1 MKKTLTGL
9 AAALTLGLGVTACA
23 DGGSTDTAADG
34 KNIKVVASTSVWG
47 DIAEEVAKGHN
58 NVEVVTILDNNQ
70 DDPHEY
76 EATAK
81 DLAELKSA
89 DIVVGNGAGY
99 DNWLTDH
106 VESGTPLIT
115 AKPVG
120 EAHHH
125 DHGAGD
131 KGAHDEHKHEDE
143 HAHDEHN
150 HDEATPSDAMHD
162 EHKHEEATPSE
173 AMHDEH
179 KHEDEH
185 AHDEHNHDEA
195 TPSDAMHDEHDH
207 AHGENPHTWF
217 DMETVNNF
225 ADHLAKELNAKD
237 DSIAKDPADFK
248 KKTNEFADR
257 IKALKGKNVVL
268 TESIAS
274 DVVKDSGLTDVTPEA
289 FAKSVFAESE
299 PSAADLAAARETI
312 TSKKADILIT
322 NEQSQTPAAEQLT
335 KAAKD
340 AGVKVINVNETP
352 DNNQDYLQ
360 YAEKL
365 ISDLEAATK

>member
-131 KGAHDEHKHEDE
+131 KGAHAGHNHDEAAPSDAMHDEHKHEGE

-150 HDEATPSDAMHD
+150 HDEAAPSDAMHD
-162 EHKHEEATPSE
+162 EH
-173 AMHDEH
+173 
-179 KHEDEH
+179 
-185 AHDEHNHDEA
+185 AHG
-195 TPSDAMHDEHDH
+195 EHDH
-207 AHGENPHTWF
+207 AHGENPHIWF

-237 DSIAKDPADFK
+237 NSIAKDPADFK

>member
-47 DIAEEVAKGHN
+47 DIAEEVAKGHH

-131 KGAHDEHKHEDE
+131 KGAHDEHKHEGE

-150 HDEATPSDAMHD
+150 HDEAAPSDAMHD
-162 EHKHEEATPSE
+162 EH
-173 AMHDEH
+173 
-179 KHEDEH
+179 
-185 AHDEHNHDEA
+185 AHG
-195 TPSDAMHDEHDH
+195 EHDH
-207 AHGENPHTWF
+207 AHGENPHIWF

-237 DSIAKDPADFK
+237 NSIAKDPADFK

-340 AGVKVINVNETP
+340 AAVKVINVNETP

>member
-131 KGAHDEHKHEDE
+131 KGAHDEH
-143 HAHDEHN
+143 
-150 HDEATPSDAMHD
+150 
-162 EHKHEEATPSE
+162 
-173 AMHDEH
+173 
-179 KHEDEH
+179 
-185 AHDEHNHDEA
+185 NHDEA

-207 AHGENPHTWF
+207 AHGENPHIWF

>member
-125 DHGAGD
+125 EHGAGD
-131 KGAHDEHKHEDE
+131 KGAHDEHNHDEAAPSDAMHDEHKHEGE

-150 HDEATPSDAMHD
+150 HDEAAPSDAMHD
-162 EHKHEEATPSE
+162 EH
-173 AMHDEH
+173 
-179 KHEDEH
+179 
-185 AHDEHNHDEA
+185 AHG
-195 TPSDAMHDEHDH
+195 EHDH
-207 AHGENPHTWF
+207 AHGENPHIWF

-237 DSIAKDPADFK
+237 NSIAKDPADFK

>member
-131 KGAHDEHKHEDE
+131 KGAHDEHNHDEAAPSDAMHDEHKHEGE

-150 HDEATPSDAMHD
+150 HDEAAPSDAMHD
-162 EHKHEEATPSE
+162 EH
-173 AMHDEH
+173 
-179 KHEDEH
+179 
-185 AHDEHNHDEA
+185 
-195 TPSDAMHDEHDH
+195 
-207 AHGENPHTWF
+207 AHGENPHIWF

-237 DSIAKDPADFK
+237 NSIAKDPADFK

-274 DVVKDSGLTDVTPEA
+274 DVVMDSGLTDVTPEA